1 MIKPIILLVVL
12 IFLNATFASAEI
24 AVISINEAKLKKMSN
39 EGNKK
44 AKKLLL
50 LTEQPARFLATIQV
64 AITLAGLLQSAFA
77 AENFADPLVKT
88 LIDAG
93 VTVSESVLKTVTI
106 IIITLILSYFN
117 LVFGE
122 LVPKRIAMKKAE
134 SMALGMSRMLYA
146 VSKIFAPLVWLLTV
160 STNAVLRL
168 FGINPDENEEQVT
181 EEEIQLMVSE
191 GSEQGNIRQDE
202 TELIKKVFEFNDIS
216 VGEICTHR
224 MDMVVLHIDDNVEK
238 WHETLCANRHKFY
251 PIIGL
256 KTDEIVAI
264 LDAKDYFR
272 LASRDK
278 DKIMKEAANEPFYVP
293 ESMKAN
299 VLFDK
304 MKKSRQYFAIVLD
317 EYGGVTGIITLHD
330 LMEAL
335 VGNLAEDRG
344 PEISTGITELEKGVW
359 IIQGTASLREVSD
372 KIGYDF
378 DTEECDTF
386 SGYVSSIIGR
396 IPDDGEKFTC
406 ENDKFTI
413 EVQNVKKHVI
423 ETAVVK
429 LKTHSDSN
437 ENNDN

>member
-1 MIKPIILLVVL
+1 MLKPIILLVVL

-24 AVISINEAKLKKMSN
+24 AVISINEAKLKKMSS

-50 LTEQPARFLATIQV
+50 LTKQPARFLATIQV

-77 AENFADPLVKT
+77 AENFADPLVKV
-88 LIDAG
+88 LVDSG
-93 VTVSESVLKTVTI
+93 VTVSQSVLKTVTI

-146 VSKIFAPLVWLLTV
+146 VSKIFAPLVWLLTI
-160 STNAVLRL
+160 STNGVLRL
-168 FGINPDENEEQVT
+168 LGINPNENEEQVT
-181 EEEIQLMVSE
+181 EEEIQLMLSE
-191 GSEQGNIRQDE
+191 GKEQGNIQQDE

-224 MDMVVLHIDDNVEK
+224 MDMIVLNIDDPVEV
-238 WHETLCANRHKFY
+238 WHETVCANRHKFY
-251 PIIGL
+251 PVVGL
-256 KTDEIVAI
+256 KTDEIVSI

-272 LASRDK
+272 INSRDK
-278 DKIMKEAANEPFYVP
+278 NRILKEATDEPFYIP

-304 MKKSRQYFAIVLD
+304 MKKSRRYFAIVLD

-335 VGNLAEDRG
+335 VGNLGDDSETEATD
-344 PEISTGITELEKGVW
+344 EIIEIDKGVW
-359 IIQGTASLREVSD
+359 KIQGVAPLREVSD
-372 KIGYDF
+372 AIGYDL
-378 DTEECDTF
+378 DNDECDTF
-386 SGYVSSIIGR
+386 SGYISSLIGR

-406 ENDKFTI
+406 ETERFTI

-423 ETAVVK
+423 ETAIVRIK
-429 LKTHSDSN
+429 EQNASD
-437 ENNDN
+437 EEEK

>member
-1 MIKPIILLVVL
+1 MLKPIILLVVL

-24 AVISINEAKLKKMSN
+24 AVISINEAKLKKMSS

-77 AENFADPLVKT
+77 AENFADPLVKA
-88 LIDAG
+88 LVDSG

-134 SMALGMSRMLYA
+134 SMALGMSRMLYT
-146 VSKIFAPLVWLLTV
+146 VSKIFAPLVWLLTI
-160 STNAVLRL
+160 STNGVLRL
-168 FGINPDENEEQVT
+168 LGINPNENEEQVT
-181 EEEIQLMVSE
+181 EEEIQLMLSE
-191 GSEQGNIRQDE
+191 GKEQGNIQQDE

-224 MDMVVLHIDDNVEK
+224 MDMIVLNIDDPVEQ
-238 WHETLCANRHKFY
+238 WHETVCANRHKFY
-251 PIIGL
+251 PIVGL
-256 KTDEIVAI
+256 KTDEIVSI

-272 LASRDK
+272 INSRDK
-278 DKIMKEAANEPFYVP
+278 DRIMKEATDEPFYIP

-304 MKKSRQYFAIVLD
+304 MKKSRRYFAIVLD

-335 VGNLAEDRG
+335 VGNLGEDME
-344 PEISTGITELEKGVW
+344 PETATDVEEIEKGVW
-359 IIQGTASLREVSD
+359 RIQGTAPLREVSD
-372 KIGYDF
+372 VIGYDF
-378 DTEECDTF
+378 DNDECDTF
-386 SGYVSSIIGR
+386 SGYISSIVGR

-406 ENDKFTI
+406 ENERFTI

-429 LKTHSDSN
+429 LKKQNIPD
-437 ENNDN
+437 E

>member
-1 MIKPIILLVVL
+1 MIKPIILLIVL

-24 AVISINEAKLKKMSN
+24 AVISINEAKLKKMSS

-44 AKKLLL
+44 AKKLLI
-50 LTEQPARFLATIQV
+50 LTQQPASFLATIQV

-77 AENFADPLVKT
+77 AENFADPLVELMLKS
-88 LIDAG
+88 G

-106 IIITLILSYFN
+106 VVITLILAYFN

-134 SMALGMSRMLYA
+134 TLALGMSRMLYT
-146 VSKIFAPLVWLLTV
+146 VSKVFAPLVWLLTI
-160 STNAVLRL
+160 STNGVLRL
-168 FGINPDENEEQVT
+168 LGINPNENDEQVT
-181 EEEIQLMVSE
+181 EEEIQLMLSE
-191 GSEQGNIRQDE
+191 GKEQGNIRQDE

-224 MDMVVLHIDDNVEK
+224 REMTVLRIDNTVEQ
-238 WHETLCANRHKFY
+238 WHEIVCANRHKFY

-272 LASRDK
+272 LATKDK
-278 DKIMKEAANEPFYVP
+278 DKIMKEATIQPFFIP

-304 MKKSRQYFAIVLD
+304 MKKSRQYFAVVLD

-335 VGNLAEDRG
+335 VGNLGEDRE
-344 PEISTGITELEKGVW
+344 PEDTDGVEEIQQGVW
-359 IIQGTASLREVSD
+359 KIQGTAPLREVSEI
-372 KIGYDF
+372 IGYDF
-378 DTEECDTF
+378 DTDECDTF
-386 SGYVSSIIGR
+386 GGYVSSLIGR

-406 ENDKFTI
+406 ENDKLI
-413 EVQNVKKHVI
+413 IDVQNVKKHVI
-423 ETAVVK
+423 DTAVVRFK
-429 LKTHSDSN
+429 NK
-437 ENNDN
+437 ENVGE

>member
-1 MIKPIILLVVL
+1 MLKPIILLVVL

-24 AVISINEAKLKKMSN
+24 AVISINEAKLKKMSS

-77 AENFADPLVKT
+77 AENFADPLVKV
-88 LIDAG
+88 LVDSG

-134 SMALGMSRMLYA
+134 SMALGMSRMLYT
-146 VSKIFAPLVWLLTV
+146 VSKIFAPLVWLLTI
-160 STNAVLRL
+160 STNGVLRL
-168 FGINPDENEEQVT
+168 LGINPNENEEQVT
-181 EEEIQLMVSE
+181 EEEIQLMLSE
-191 GSEQGNIRQDE
+191 GKEQGNIQQDE

-224 MDMVVLHIDDNVEK
+224 MDMIVLNIDDPVEQ
-238 WHETLCANRHKFY
+238 WHETVCANRHKFY
-251 PIIGL
+251 PIVGL
-256 KTDEIVAI
+256 KTDEIVSI

-272 LASRDK
+272 INSRDK
-278 DKIMKEAANEPFYVP
+278 DRIMKEATDEPFYIP

-304 MKKSRQYFAIVLD
+304 MKKSCRYFAIVLD

-335 VGNLAEDRG
+335 VGNLGEDME
-344 PEISTGITELEKGVW
+344 PETATDVEEIEKGVW
-359 IIQGTASLREVSD
+359 RIQGTAPLREVSD
-372 KIGYDF
+372 IIGYDF
-378 DTEECDTF
+378 DNDECDTF
-386 SGYVSSIIGR
+386 SGYISSIVGR

-406 ENDKFTI
+406 ENERFTI

-429 LKTHSDSN
+429 LKKQNIPD
-437 ENNDN
+437 E

>member
-1 MIKPIILLVVL
+1 MLKPIILLVVL

-24 AVISINEAKLKKMSN
+24 AVISINEAKLKKMSS

-77 AENFADPLVKT
+77 AENFADPLVKA
-88 LIDAG
+88 LVDSG

-134 SMALGMSRMLYA
+134 SMALGMSRMLYT
-146 VSKIFAPLVWLLTV
+146 VSKIFAPLVWLLTI
-160 STNAVLRL
+160 STNGVLRL
-168 FGINPDENEEQVT
+168 LGINPNENEEQVT
-181 EEEIQLMVSE
+181 EEEIQLMLSE
-191 GSEQGNIRQDE
+191 GKEQGNIQQDE

-224 MDMVVLHIDDNVEK
+224 MDMIVLNIDDPVEQ
-238 WHETLCANRHKFY
+238 WHETVCANRHKFY
-251 PIIGL
+251 PIVGL
-256 KTDEIVAI
+256 KTDEIVSI

-272 LASRDK
+272 INSRDK
-278 DKIMKEAANEPFYVP
+278 DRIMKEATDEPFYIP

-304 MKKSRQYFAIVLD
+304 MKKSRRYFAIVLD

-335 VGNLAEDRG
+335 VGNLGEDME
-344 PEISTGITELEKGVW
+344 PETATDVEEIEKGVW
-359 IIQGTASLREVSD
+359 RIQGTAPLREVSD
-372 KIGYDF
+372 VIGYDF
-378 DTEECDTF
+378 DNDECDTF
-386 SGYVSSIIGR
+386 SGYISSIVGR

-406 ENDKFTI
+406 ENERFTI
-413 EVQNVKKHVI
+413 EVRNVKKHVI

-429 LKTHSDSN
+429 LKKQNIPD
-437 ENNDN
+437 E